1 MLAASTSSEN
11 YVLRYVLAPMCADIA
26 GLSVRRVIGIPPV
39 RAQEVVSMGKV
50 SRSSTTEHQEMEGF
64 QGDYADVDGTTIG
77 FERYDLD
84 GDPAPLFAGLPDD
97 RCQCPHWGVVLKGKL
112 IYDEADGS
120 RIEIGPGEAYAV
132 GPGHLPVFT
141 AGTEIVEFSPT
152 AELAK
157 TIEVVMRNLQ
167 AANA

>member
-1 MLAASTSSEN
+1 
-11 YVLRYVLAPMCADIA
+11 
-26 GLSVRRVIGIPPV
+26 
-39 RAQEVVSMGKV
+39 MGKV

-64 QGDYADVDGTTIG
+64 VGDYADVDGTTIG

-84 GDPAPLFAGLPDD
+84 ADPAELFRGLPDD

-120 RIEIGPGEAYAV
+120 RTEIGAGEAYAV
-132 GPGHLPVFT
+132 GPGHLPVLT
-141 AGTEIVEFSPT
+141 AGTEIIEFSPT
-152 AELAK
+152 VELAK
-157 TIEVVMRNLQ
+157 TIEVVMRNVE